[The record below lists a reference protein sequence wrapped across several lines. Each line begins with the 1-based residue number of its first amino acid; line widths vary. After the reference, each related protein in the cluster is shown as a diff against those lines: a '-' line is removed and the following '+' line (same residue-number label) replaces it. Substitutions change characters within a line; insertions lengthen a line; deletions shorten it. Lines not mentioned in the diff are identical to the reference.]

1 MKIKGHSSPKVCHM
15 RHMFRHHF
23 STAIVVF
30 PLLLIGFWMI
40 TACSEGDLSGSQS
53 EKSPPPQEEPDE
65 DRNEDNPGD
74 GEDDPGDGEDNPD
87 DGDDA
92 PRLHPDDGDDDPDD
106 GDGDSEDGDD
116 EDDTP
121 PPDDDIDDDNDPI
134 ASIDDTCIVWK
145 PISEKNRKLVILL
158 PTEYGA
164 PDIYIQDREG
174 NVIEK
179 GDYVGRTNG
188 NRATYR
194 FSKSGGQYPNPCYL
208 EVGDA
213 LYEVNNPRLRH
224 SC

>member
-1 MKIKGHSSPKVCHM
+1 
-15 RHMFRHHF
+15 
-23 STAIVVF
+23 
-30 PLLLIGFWMI
+30 
-40 TACSEGDLSGSQS
+40 LSGSQS
-53 EKSPPPQEEPDE
+53 EKSPPPQEEPSPPPD

-74 GEDDPGDGEDNPD
+74 G
-87 DGDDA
+87 DDA
-92 PRLHPDDGDDDPDD
+92 PDDRDDAPDEGDDDPDD

-116 EDDTP
+116 EEDTP

-145 PISEKNRKLVILL
+145 PISEKDRNLVILL
-158 PTEYGA
+158 PTDYGA
-164 PDIYIQDREG
+164 PDIYIQDRAG